1 MQKKPP
7 KKLPKEVISHWPEV
21 FKDINIDVVP
31 LEYLHSIRIEF
42 ADGKLWEIAVNTDKT
57 PPEELEKSL
66 EDLFEQYKDH
76 IRNID
81 FRLNTQKVKSDI
93 KARTSRFLKF
103 RK

>member
-42 ADGKLWEIAVNTDKT
+42 ADGKLWEIDVNTDKT
-57 PPEELEKSL
+57 PPESVA
-66 EDLFEQYKDH
+66 
-76 IRNID
+76 
-81 FRLNTQKVKSDI
+81 T
-93 KARTSRFLKF
+93 TSTLQTSFYAAALIAF
-103 RK
+103 TGMI